1 MSFLAI
7 LNTLILQ
14 PLQLFFE
21 VIFTIANRLIG
32 DPGLSII
39 ALSLAMNFLVLPLY
53 KRADAMQEEER
64 ETELRLHKGVTHIKK
79 TFKGDERMMM
89 LQTFYRQNNYKP
101 TYVLK
106 GATSLFLEIPFFI
119 AAYKFLSGLQLL
131 NGVSFGPIADL
142 GRPDGLLVIGG
153 MHINLLPIIMT
164 AINLVSCVIF
174 TKGSLLKT
182 KIQLYSMAI
191 FFLVFLYTSPAGLV
205 FYWTLNNTFS
215 LVKTIFY
222 KLKNPGKVLSILGS
236 VVGIVLFVYGVFF
249 YPMPTVKRTALFVGL
264 ALLLQ
269 VPIVVRVLR
278 GKGGKSS
285 ANREP
290 EDVLIR
296 RTVPVRADRSSD
308 SIGGYQL
315 FRTGIRGCRYVL
327 PPELVPGKL
336 VLYGARYLCRVDG
349 DLLRPGKT
357 DVPCVL

>member
-119 AAYKFLSGLQLL
+119 AAYKFLSGLQ
-131 NGVSFGPIADL
+131 
-142 GRPDGLLVIGG
+142 R
-153 MHINLLPIIMT
+153 
-164 AINLVSCVIF
+164 
-174 TKGSLLKT
+174 
-182 KIQLYSMAI
+182 
-191 FFLVFLYTSPAGLV
+191 
-205 FYWTLNNTFS
+205 
-215 LVKTIFY
+215 
-222 KLKNPGKVLSILGS
+222 
-236 VVGIVLFVYGVFF
+236 
-249 YPMPTVKRTALFVGL
+249 
-264 ALLLQ
+264 
-269 VPIVVRVLR
+269 
-278 GKGGKSS
+278 
-285 ANREP
+285 
-290 EDVLIR
+290 
-296 RTVPVRADRSSD
+296 
-308 SIGGYQL
+308 
-315 FRTGIRGCRYVL
+315 
-327 PPELVPGKL
+327 
-336 VLYGARYLCRVDG
+336 
-349 DLLRPGKT
+349 
-357 DVPCVL
+357 

>member
-1 MSFLAI
+1 M
-7 LNTLILQ
+7 
-14 PLQLFFE
+14 
-21 VIFTIANRLIG
+21 
-32 DPGLSII
+32 
-39 ALSLAMNFLVLPLY
+39 
-53 KRADAMQEEER
+53 
-64 ETELRLHKGVTHIKK
+64 
-79 TFKGDERMMM
+79 
-89 LQTFYRQNNYKP
+89 
-101 TYVLK
+101 K

-236 VVGIVLFVYGVFF
+236 VVGIVLLKFRQRR
-249 YPMPTVKRTALFVGL
+249 KK
-264 ALLLQ
+264 Q
-269 VPIVVRVLR
+269 
-278 GKGGKSS
+278 
-285 ANREP
+285 REP
-290 EDVLIR
+290 
-296 RTVPVRADRSSD
+296 
-308 SIGGYQL
+308 G
-315 FRTGIRGCRYVL
+315 TGRCSY
-327 PPELVPGKL
+327 P
-336 VLYGARYLCRVDG
+336 AHCSC
-349 DLLRPGKT
+349 
-357 DVPCVL
+357 PC